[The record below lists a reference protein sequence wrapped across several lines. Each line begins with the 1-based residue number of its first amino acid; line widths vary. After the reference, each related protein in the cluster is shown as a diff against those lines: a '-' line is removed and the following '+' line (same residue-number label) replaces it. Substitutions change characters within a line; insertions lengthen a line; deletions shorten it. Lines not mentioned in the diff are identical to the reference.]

1 MENKELLYGIYLP
14 NPNRPAH
21 NPSPLL
27 YVGTEDEIIK
37 FVDRL
42 DECTEATYFREFIN
56 AVRNFHNDP
65 ETKHTVSGH
74 TTRAMIPV
82 KEVGRK
88 EFTLSDHKWVYISPA
103 SNNEYILKASL
114 ISVSYILIDIS
125 GALLRCDRAMIEDLN
140 LSIPG
145 IGWVALGGMHQGTPM
160 MIHAE
165 TSPDTDP
172 QITYMSL
179 YRQNREYKMDYPAAD
194 ALKDLPG
201 LLDIDLNAIMAEVLG
216 QL

>member
-1 MENKELLYGIYLP
+1 
-14 NPNRPAH
+14 
-21 NPSPLL
+21 
-27 YVGTEDEIIK
+27 
-37 FVDRL
+37 
-42 DECTEATYFREFIN
+42 
-56 AVRNFHNDP
+56 
-65 ETKHTVSGH
+65 
-74 TTRAMIPV
+74 
-82 KEVGRK
+82 
-88 EFTLSDHKWVYISPA
+88 
-103 SNNEYILKASL
+103 
-114 ISVSYILIDIS
+114 
-125 GALLRCDRAMIEDLN
+125 MIEDLN

-145 IGWVALGGMHQGTPM
+145 IGWVSLGGMHQGTPM